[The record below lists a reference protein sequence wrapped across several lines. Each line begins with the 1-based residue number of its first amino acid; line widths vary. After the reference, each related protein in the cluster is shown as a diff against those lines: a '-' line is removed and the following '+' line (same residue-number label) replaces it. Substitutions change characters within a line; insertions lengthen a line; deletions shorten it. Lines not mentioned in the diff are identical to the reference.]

1 MSDNTVIG
9 FATLEQVLNDYGRQ
23 IVESYRNI
31 LDAEGINATDAL
43 KNTLSWHVSKEGDT
57 YVLYLTIQ
65 DYWKWLERGTRL
77 QGIYHQQGKK
87 PPFSPLL
94 KWVQNKPVAPWN
106 DKLKKMPLNKAQKA
120 MAAML
125 RQSIWKKG
133 TKPLHILERS
143 MPSKEQVTETL
154 KAAIRLDLEHWVKD
168 IQIAF
173 RRD

>member
-1 MSDNTVIG
+1 MSEDNVIG
-9 FATLEQVLNDYGRQ
+9 FSTLEQVLNDYGRQ
-23 IVESYRNI
+23 IVDSYRSK

-43 KNTLSWHVSKEGDT
+43 RRSLSYHVEKEGDV
-57 YVLYLTIQ
+57 YVLYLTMQ

-77 QGIYHQQGKK
+77 QGIYHQKGKR
-87 PPFSPLL
+87 PPFTPLL

-106 DKLKKMPLNKAQKA
+106 AKLRAMPLAKAQRA
-120 MAAML
+120 MAAIL
-125 RQSIWKKG
+125 RKSIWEKG
-133 TKPLHILERS
+133 TKPLRILERS

-154 KAAIRLDLEHWVKD
+154 KAAVRLDIENWMRN